1 MKDKCTVGL
10 PISGEL
16 IVSSLS
22 FMCFLMLMIS
32 ISVTATSL
40 KRFAFAGGREIQTRR
55 TGEDPGGQQSQ
66 DSRRSS

>member
-1 MKDKCTVGL
+1 
-10 PISGEL
+10 
-16 IVSSLS
+16 
-22 FMCFLMLMIS
+22 MLMIS